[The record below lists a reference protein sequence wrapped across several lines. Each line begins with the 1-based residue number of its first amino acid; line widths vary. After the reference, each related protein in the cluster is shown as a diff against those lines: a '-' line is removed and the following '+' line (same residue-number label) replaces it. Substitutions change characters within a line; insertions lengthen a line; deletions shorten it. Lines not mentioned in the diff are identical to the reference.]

1 MMKLFLSVLYLLTL
15 SISSFS
21 QFEGV
26 VVYEVTYEAI
36 DESKRDMLSMLPKKS
51 LLYVKGEQSLFEQ
64 TVAGGGKQSFYID
77 AGKGSG
83 TLVMQFL
90 GQAYKV
96 EMTQEE
102 IETLKKAK
110 ELEVA
115 MTDERVIISGYS
127 CNAALAISDSDTLE
141 LFFAP
146 ELVTASRVPPFADVN
161 GIPLKYELIRGGIKM
176 TYTATEVKEARLE
189 ESTFESESDIK
200 SMEFS
205 DFAKSFAIAQ

>member
-1 MMKLFLSVLYLLTL
+1 MMKFFLSVFCLFIF
-15 SISSFS
+15 SIPTFS

-26 VVYEVTYEAI
+26 VIYDVTYEAI
-36 DESKRDMLSMLPKKS
+36 DESKREMLSMLPKKS

-96 EMTQEE
+96 DMTQEE
-102 IETLKKAK
+102 IESLKKAK
-110 ELEVA
+110 KLGIT
-115 MTDERVIISGYS
+115 MTENKETIAGYS
-127 CNAALAISDSDTLE
+127 CHSALAISDSDTLNV
-141 LFFAP
+141 LFSTD
-146 ELVTASRVPPFADVN
+146 LVTTSHIPPFADVD
-161 GIPLKYELIRGGIKM
+161 GIPLKYELIRGGGKM
-176 TYTATEVKEARLE
+176 TYTATEVKQASLE
-189 ESTFESESDIK
+189 ESTFKSESGIK

-205 DFAKSFAIAQ
+205 DFAKSFAIVQ